1 MILIIFYREVFD
13 LKDLNSSFID
23 NIKNYSSEL
32 KLNVIKSDILD
43 SINEAN
49 ENNLSYEEFLANLL
63 QKEVDIKKYNLTQ
76 SRIRL
81 ANFPYKK
88 YFSI

>member
-63 QKEVDIKKYNLTQ
+63 QKEVDIKNIWKTYHYKIYLRMLNLNLNT
-76 SRIRL
+76 
-81 ANFPYKK
+81 
-88 YFSI
+88 